1 MRNQVNAM
9 QKEAVMLTR
18 HLTKLVMQ
26 LTGASD
32 EELNVFDNYT
42 ETVEVNTQGIP
53 PPFFFPIS
61 RTTRKLPFK
70 IKETKHK
77 KTIGYFEHFLYMF
90 KFDKLSL
97 ILINTIWV
105 IWISMST
112 FKFSNSYT

>member
-42 ETVEVNTQGIP
+42 ETVEVITQGIP
-53 PPFFFPIS
+53 PFFF
-61 RTTRKLPFK
+61 
-70 IKETKHK
+70 
-77 KTIGYFEHFLYMF
+77 
-90 KFDKLSL
+90 
-97 ILINTIWV
+97 
-105 IWISMST
+105 
-112 FKFSNSYT
+112 